1 MQVTKSQLSKIH
13 VLLSQMRLTDQKR
26 EMIHRFSSGRTESS
40 KELTMQEASMLLQ
53 ALSRHDPCD
62 PMRRKVFALA
72 YEAGII
78 WGDTPADK
86 KMNSINLDRFL
97 LHNGTVKKELR
108 RMNHADLI
116 KTVNQM
122 QQIVKHT
129 EERKAAKKTNSLL
142 NELGIHSSFKAAAKH
157 R

>member
-13 VLLSQMRLTDQKR
+13 VLLSQMGLTDQKR

-62 PMRRKVFALA
+62 PMRRKIFALA
-72 YEAGII
+72 YDANII

-86 KMNSINLDRFL
+86 KMNSIKLDRFL
-97 LHNGTVKKELR
+97 LSKGTVKKELR
-108 RMNHADLI
+108 RMNHADLVKAI
-116 KTVNQM
+116 NQL

-129 EERKAAKKTNSLL
+129 EERRAAQKANGLL
-142 NELGIHSSFKAAAKH
+142 NELGIQSSFRTIARH
-157 R
+157 Y